1 VDHKGRLMWGS
12 GDPEQSFGD
21 TSFRDVLPPYHDYD
35 LFVWIKLIL
44 FGDLQ
49 FMSDTQEFSPYRHTW
64 AENQSVKLRYIV
76 ESTLSYTQSYF
87 SRKCFV
93 RIRPKVFSFNEHKR
107 VPKVSAETI
116 HLLGSER
123 DVMISC
129 GLVQVFGNFPG
140 RMINSNIQL

>member
-1 VDHKGRLMWGS
+1 M
-12 GDPEQSFGD
+12 
-21 TSFRDVLPPYHDYD
+21 
-35 LFVWIKLIL
+35 
-44 FGDLQ
+44 
-49 FMSDTQEFSPYRHTW
+49 
-64 AENQSVKLRYIV
+64 RYIV

-87 SRKCFV
+87 SRKWFV

-129 GLVQVFGNFPG
+129 GLVQVFGNIPG